1 MDNSQKAL
9 QMAFAAFLFVIAAST
24 AIFLY
29 TTLMTNAK
37 QIMVISDNNNMSAE
51 YVDYTDESSKRYI
64 SKAEIVMTILDIE
77 NNKSYITE
85 VSVDG
90 YTFKSDISAK
100 EKKEQEEKLKT
111 WCNGT
116 SPNDKY
122 TSAYDVDTDKN
133 KKILTYTKSNS

>member
-51 YVDYTDESSKRYI
+51 YVDYTSESSKRYI
-64 SKAEIVMTILDIE
+64 SRDEIVMTILDIE
-77 NNKSYITE
+77 NNKSYIDE
-85 VSVDG
+85 IIVEKNKDVN
-90 YTFKSDISAK
+90 YTFTSDMKDLNGELKKLLSTISS
-100 EKKEQEEKLKT
+100 T
-111 WCNGT
+111 
-116 SPNDKY
+116 DKY
-122 TSAYDVDTDKN
+122 ESTYKVSKENYKT
-133 KKILTYTKSNS
+133 LTYEKSK